1 MTSISDM
8 KEILGGEDKQN
19 PRDSTYTSMYINLF
33 HIYQQK

>member
-19 PRDSTYTSMYINLF
+19 PRDSTYTSM
-33 HIYQQK
+33 